1 MKVNLYEKLIELS
14 KSDVSIV
21 IFKNGHQESVR
32 LVEVPEIKKI
42 IDLGLRIE
50 ESNTDLAKAVKKQL
64 EINTTLANAIDL
76 LNERLLQLEINT
88 KGEIKSC

>member
-1 MKVNLYEKLIELS
+1 MKVNLYEKLLELS

-21 IFKNGHQESVR
+21 IFKNGRQESVR
-32 LVEVPEIKKI
+32 LVDVPEIKKI

-50 ESNTDLAKAVKKQL
+50 ESNTALAKAVKKQL

-88 KGEIKSC
+88 KGEIK